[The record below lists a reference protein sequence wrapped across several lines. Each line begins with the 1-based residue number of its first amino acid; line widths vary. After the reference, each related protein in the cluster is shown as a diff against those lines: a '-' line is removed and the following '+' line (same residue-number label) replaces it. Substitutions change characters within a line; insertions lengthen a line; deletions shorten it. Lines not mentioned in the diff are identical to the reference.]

1 MGSLV
6 VAMGLTLGPGLF
18 LGAGARA
25 AEEENEGIEEIE
37 EIEDVEAIME
47 TGGVSSGPWGLVG
60 RFHVAVVH
68 FPIAWLLMTLLL
80 DLLAF
85 RLGRKE
91 LADAGRW
98 TLGLGVLSFGPA
110 VATGLLRERT
120 MGLPEATRAL
130 VEVHETLVLA
140 ALAVATAA
148 LLWRWRSPVLPGHR
162 RVLYLALMA
171 VACGL
176 VAAGAHWGG
185 KVAWGPD
192 HLPF

>member
-1 MGSLV
+1 VGSEREKV
-6 VAMGLTLGPGLF
+6 KTADASGGGFKSDKEVEEVEVIPDAEGSP
-18 LGAGARA
+18 A
-25 AEEENEGIEEIE
+25 A
-37 EIEDVEAIME
+37 
-47 TGGVSSGPWGLVG
+47 PWGVVG

-68 FPIAWLLMTLLL
+68 FPIAWVLLTLLL

-85 RLGRKE
+85 GAGRRE

-110 VATGLLRERT
+110 VATGLLREET
-120 MGLPEATRAL
+120 MGLPEATHAL

-140 ALAVATAA
+140 ALAAATAA
-148 LLWRWRSPVLPGHR
+148 FLWRWRFPTLQGHR
-162 RVLYLALMA
+162 RVIYLLLMA

-185 KVAWGPD
+185 KVTWGPE